1 MSDTLISM
9 DYRFVDIL
17 NADQL
22 EVGDLIGLG
31 IIGIVKIISITPTK
45 DGFTLVIENEFD
57 EKEDVEIFD
66 NEKFELY
73 LLN

>member
-45 DGFTLVIENEFD
+45 DGFALVINNEFD

-66 NEKFELY
+66 NEKFELFI
-73 LLN
+73 LE

>member
-1 MSDTLISM
+1 M

-31 IIGIVKIISITPTK
+31 IVGIVKIISIAPTR
-45 DGFTLVIENEFD
+45 DGFSLVIENEFN

>member
-31 IIGIVKIISITPTK
+31 IIGIVKIFSITPTK

>member
-31 IIGIVKIISITPTK
+31 IIGIVEIISITPTK
-45 DGFTLVIENEFD
+45 DGFTLVINNEFD

-73 LLN
+73 ILS

>member
-1 MSDTLISM
+1 MSDTLFDM

-31 IIGIVKIISITPTK
+31 IVGIVKIISTTPTK
-45 DGFTLVIENEFD
+45 DGFLLVIENEFN
-57 EKEDVEIFD
+57 EKEDVEISD
-66 NEKFELY
+66 DEKFELFI
-73 LLN
+73 LE

>member
-1 MSDTLISM
+1 MSATLTSM

-31 IIGIVKIISITPTK
+31 IVGIVEIISITPTRN
-45 DGFTLVIENEFD
+45 GFSLVIENEFN
-57 EKEDVEIFD
+57 EKEDVEISD
-66 NEKFELY
+66 DEKFELFI
-73 LLN
+73 LE

>member
-17 NADQL
+17 NANQL

-31 IIGIVKIISITPTK
+31 IVGIVKIISITPMK
-45 DGFTLVIENEFD
+45 DGFLLVIDNEFN
-57 EKEDVEIFD
+57 EKEDVEILD
-66 NEKFELY
+66 DEKFEFFILE
-73 LLN
+73 

>member
-1 MSDTLISM
+1 MLTM
-9 DYRFVDIL
+9 DYRFVDVL

-31 IIGIVKIISITPTK
+31 IVGIVKIISIAPTR
-45 DGFTLVIENEFD
+45 DGFSLVIENEFD

-73 LLN
+73 LLS